1 MIKSCYDLGMKLIVG
16 LGNPGE
22 KYQNNRHNVGFMVL
36 DELVQRLKGKDE
48 SNGLNFELKSKFDA
62 EIIQSN
68 NYVLA
73 KPITYMND
81 SGKAVAAIS
90 RFYKVKSED
99 IYIVHDDLDI
109 PLGSYKIQHG
119 KAPKV
124 HNGLLS
130 VEQSLGTNKYWNVR
144 VGVENREVR
153 GNKGVPGV
161 VYSLQDFGP
170 SEREILAQVIEE
182 VVTDLLTRLA

>member
-1 MIKSCYDLGMKLIVG
+1 MKLVVG

-22 KYQNNRHNVGFMVL
+22 KYQNNRHNIGFVIVERL
-36 DELVQRLKGKDE
+36 LTEISKSEILNPKQAQNIKFETNKRFYSELVQIE
-48 SNGLNFELKSKFDA
+48 EL
-62 EIIQSN
+62 I
-68 NYVLA
+68 LA
-73 KPITYMND
+73 KPDTFMNE
-81 SGKAVAAIS
+81 SGKAVSVIS
-90 RFYKVKSED
+90 RFYKIKNED
-99 IYIVHDDLDI
+99 IYIIHDDLDI

-153 GNKGVPGV
+153 GNKGVPGM
-161 VYSLQDFGP
+161 VYSLQDFNYD
-170 SEREILAQVIEE
+170 EREIVARVVEE
-182 VVTDLLTRLA
+182 VSADLLTRLA

>member
-1 MIKSCYDLGMKLIVG
+1 MKLIAG

-22 KYQNNRHNVGFMVL
+22 KYKNNRHNIGFVVAERIG
-36 DELVQRLKGKDE
+36 ELLRIDGWSVNKRFFGEVAE
-48 SNGLNFELKSKFDA
+48 SDKS
-62 EIIQSN
+62 ILI
-68 NYVLA
+68 
-73 KPITYMND
+73 KPTTFMNE
-81 SGKAVAAIS
+81 SGKAVSAIA
-90 RFYKVKSED
+90 RFYKIKSED
-99 IYIVHDDLDI
+99 TYIIHDDLDI

-144 VGVENREVR
+144 VGVENRVVR

-161 VYSLQDFGP
+161 VYSLKDFEG
-170 SEREILAQVIEE
+170 EEKLIVGKVVEE
-182 VVTDLLTRLA
+182 VVADLLTRLA